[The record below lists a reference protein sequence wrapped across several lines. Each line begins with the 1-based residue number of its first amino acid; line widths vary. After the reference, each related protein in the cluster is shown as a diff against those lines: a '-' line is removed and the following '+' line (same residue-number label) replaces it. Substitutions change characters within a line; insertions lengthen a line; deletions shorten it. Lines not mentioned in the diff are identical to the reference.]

1 MRRRLLA
8 AMVATTLAALLI
20 PLVAGPASAHE
31 EKTVGKYHF
40 VVGFGDEPAY
50 AGEKNS
56 VQLILADANDKP
68 VTDLTD
74 TLKVEVTTGTAEP
87 LQLAMEPN
95 FEVGEF
101 GTPGDYRAFFIP
113 TAPGSYSF
121 HFTGTIK
128 GQKIDQTFTSGPQT
142 FSDIDDPAQVQY
154 PVKQPTGGQLATRV
168 DPRDRQDQR
177 RPDRRAR
184 PGQRRCGLGPH
195 AGHHRPD
202 RGHPRSGGRRYRPGQ
217 GPPVPRPGCAG
228 RRPRG
233 HDGATGPVTV
243 AKDDICDAG
252 GAVGL
257 ALMAEAPTASPSGQ
271 GNRPRSAS
279 SASRASSQA
288 A

>member
-8 AMVATTLAALLI
+8 AMVAATLAGLLI
-20 PLVAGPASAHE
+20 PLLASPASAHE
-31 EKTVGKYHF
+31 VKTVGKYQF

-87 LQLAMEPN
+87 LQLAMEPY

-128 GQKIDQTFTSGPQT
+128 SQRIDQTFTSGPQT
-142 FSDIDDPAQVQY
+142 FSDMQDPAQVQY
-154 PVKQPTGGQLATRV
+154 PVKQPTGGQLATRA
-168 DPRDRQDQR
+168 DRETARINEALTAERDQ
-177 RPDRRAR
+177 AN
-184 PGQRRCGLGPH
+184 
-195 AGHHRPD
+195 
-202 RGHPRSGGRRYRPGQ
+202 
-217 GPPVPRPGCAG
+217 
-228 RRPRG
+228 
-233 HDGATGPVTV
+233 
-243 AKDDICDAG
+243 DD
-252 GAVGL
+252 
-257 ALMAEAPTASPSGQ
+257 
-271 GNRPRSAS
+271 AS
-279 SASRASSQA
+279 SARTLAIIGLVVGLLGLVAGTVALMRGRRSAPPA
-288 A
+288 AAAPDSESATVQRR

>member
-56 VQLILADANDKP
+56 VQLILADATDKP
-68 VTDLTD
+68 VTDLGN

-154 PVKQPTGGQLATRV
+154 PVKQPTGGQLATRA
-168 DPRDRQDQR
+168 DRETARINAALTAERDQANDDAASARTLAIIGLIVGALGLLAGIVALVRGRRSPAQAAPAAAPADTTVRQDQ
-177 RPDRRAR
+177 
-184 PGQRRCGLGPH
+184 
-195 AGHHRPD
+195 
-202 RGHPRSGGRRYRPGQ
+202 
-217 GPPVPRPGCAG
+217 
-228 RRPRG
+228 
-233 HDGATGPVTV
+233 
-243 AKDDICDAG
+243 
-252 GAVGL
+252 
-257 ALMAEAPTASPSGQ
+257 
-271 GNRPRSAS
+271 
-279 SASRASSQA
+279 
-288 A
+288 